1 VINNEENNLRRPGYF
16 LRQPDGKYDIKIID
30 KILDQ
35 DCIEEMKD
43 LTKVVFALQ
52 PIVIAYDVVCRNYD
66 DLKNTLHNLYGKL
79 KALVGGNLFESS
91 FPMSGM
97 TQVSQ
102 RVINFLASATS
113 FLNIT
118 ENHLNHRFGKESSQS
133 IGWNSKRNDLHKEA
147 FAYRFLYELRNF
159 SQHASLPFS
168 LINDKAENLFE
179 DAPTIFKITVLMN
192 PDALLKSNYRWP
204 SSIKNEIKDQSE
216 SFDIIP
222 LIGTYYMCLRELCKS
237 AIEARKSDLAVCG
250 HYLMTVENV
259 FELPAGA
266 IPVLFV
272 GDINKTTTPEL
283 EKLGLFKFSPFTEI
297 IPFEAFKFILITYQ
311 EMNKAN

>member
-1 VINNEENNLRRPGYF
+1 
-16 LRQPDGKYDIKIID
+16 
-30 KILDQ
+30 
-35 DCIEEMKD
+35 M
-43 LTKVVFALQ
+43 
-52 PIVIAYDVVCRNYD
+52 CRNYD
-66 DLKNTLHNLYGKL
+66 DLTNTIDNLYGEL

-133 IGWNSKRNDLHKEA
+133 IGWNSKRNDLHKET

-168 LINDKAENLFE
+168 LINAKAEKLLE
-179 DAPTIFKITVLMN
+179 DAPTTFKITVLMN
-192 PDALLKSNYRWP
+192 PDALLKSNYKWP
-204 SSIKNEIKDQSE
+204 SSIKKEIKNQSE
-216 SFDIIP
+216 SFDIIL

-237 AIEARKSDLAVCG
+237 AIEVRKSDLAVCG

-272 GDINKTTTPEL
+272 GDIV
-283 EKLGLFKFSPFTEI
+283 F
-297 IPFEAFKFILITYQ
+297 
-311 EMNKAN
+311 